1 MPTFKFEMPK
11 EIVDRLSSLGAHTD
25 EIVGKA
31 LKAGGEVVA
40 KELRAQTKAV
50 LRTDKKHTN
59 RQTGQLVS
67 SIGVTKAAVSKGGD
81 SMNIHVGWNEPRK
94 GKQKTSN
101 AQIAS
106 VIEHGKSGQTARPFV
121 SKARAKSK
129 NAAIEKMVAAFNE
142 EASKL

>member
-50 LRTDKKHTN
+50 LQTDKKHTN

-67 SIGVTKAAVSKGGD
+67 SICCTMAVF
-81 SMNIHVGWNEPRK
+81 
-94 GKQKTSN
+94 Q
-101 AQIAS
+101 
-106 VIEHGKSGQTARPFV
+106 
-121 SKARAKSK
+121 
-129 NAAIEKMVAAFNE
+129 
-142 EASKL
+142 